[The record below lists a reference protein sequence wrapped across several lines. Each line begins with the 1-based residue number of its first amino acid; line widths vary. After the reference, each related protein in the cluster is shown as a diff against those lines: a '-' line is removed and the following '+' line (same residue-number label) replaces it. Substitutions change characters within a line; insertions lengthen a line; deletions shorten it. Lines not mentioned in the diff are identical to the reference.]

1 MEQRTRRTLVILV
14 LLLVAVLILLL
25 VRCTGP
31 KPAAVPKAAT
41 ASSAETVTVQSEK
54 GSAPA
59 EVLTPASVNVPAEVA
74 AGATFEAAWTGPD
87 NPGDYLTIVRPTA
100 TPAEYENYRE
110 TRQGTSLRL
119 TAPIEAGEWE
129 VRYVTA
135 RSKTVLGRARLKV
148 IATSA
153 ALTAADEVVAG
164 ARISITWTG
173 PNNAGDFICIAP
185 RGAADEYVGNYNDT
199 RAGSPLTIAA
209 PVDAGEAEIR
219 YVSGQGRKVLG
230 RRKLVVLAP
239 DTSLSAQ
246 AQVTAGAKFAVTWKG
261 PANAGDYLTVVPRGT
276 PDGQYRNYADTT
288 KGSPLELT
296 APMEIGGA
304 EIRYMTGSRA
314 RVLARR
320 AIEIIPA
327 DVSLSAPDEI
337 VAGAPV
343 KIGWSGP
350 NNPNDYLTIVS
361 SSTPDGQYGNYTNT
375 TKGSPLTVIAP
386 MRIGPAEIRYVS
398 GQGAKVLARR
408 PLAIVAAQISLQAPA
423 DAVAGSVVLVEWKG
437 PNNPGDYLTI
447 VPKSAKDGVA
457 LQGVTTG
464 RGTPAKFTLPR
475 ESGPFEIR
483 YMSGQ
488 GNLVLARTGIQLR

>member
-1 MEQRTRRTLVILV
+1 MERPTRRTLVIVV
-14 LLLVAVLILLL
+14 LLLAAVFILLL

-31 KPAAVPKAAT
+31 KPAVVPKAAT

-59 EVLTPASVNVPAEVA
+59 EVLTAASVKVPAEVA

-110 TRQGTSLRL
+110 TRQGTPLGL

-135 RSKTVLGRARLKV
+135 RSKTVLGRTRLKV

-164 ARISITWTG
+164 APISITWTG

-185 RGAADEYVGNYNDT
+185 RGAADEYVGNHGDV
-199 RAGSPLTIAA
+199 RAGSPLSIAA

-246 AQVTAGAKFAVTWKG
+246 AQVTAGAKFAVTWNG
-261 PANAGDYLTVVPRGT
+261 PANAGDYITVVPRGT
-276 PDGQYRNYADTT
+276 PDGQYRNYTDTA

-296 APMEIGGA
+296 APMEIGAA

-320 AIEIIPA
+320 SIEIVAA
-327 DVSLSAPDEI
+327 DVSLSAPEQT
-337 VAGAPV
+337 VAGTPV
-343 KIGWSGP
+343 KVVWSGP
-350 NNPNDYLTIVS
+350 NNPNDYLTIVPT
-361 SSTPDGQYGNYTNT
+361 STPDGQYGNYMNT
-375 TKGSPLTVIAP
+375 AKGSPLTVSAP
-386 MRIGPAEIRYVS
+386 MRTGPAEIRYMS

-408 PLAIVAAQISLQAPA
+408 PLAIVPAQISLQAPD

-457 LQGVTTG
+457 LQSVTTA
-464 RGTPAKFTLPR
+464 RGTPAKFTLPK
-475 ESGPFEIR
+475 ETGPFEIR

-488 GNLVLARTGIQLR
+488 GNRVLARTGIQLR